1 MLSQKE
7 TNLPTID
14 YQGRTVSFEKARWWQ
29 LKYSLNFHPY
39 LQKMSILTIL
49 QGTNISPKNGMFE
62 DDFPFPKVGYVNPL
76 EGNIFQRG
84 WFNHQPE
91 WSILGP
97 SFRNGQPAEAALQPL
112 VPLEIHPLRNRQSP
126 SLKPELLQIPGRK
139 KNDKTQE
146 KSFLPNRKV
155 RF

>member
-91 WSILGP
+91 WSILCP
-97 SFRNGQPAEAALQPL
+97 SFRLAATGRGGVATPRTPGNPSASEPTES
-112 VPLEIHPLRNRQSP
+112 VIETRASTDSSAKKKHKGDKNNTLEDSH
-126 SLKPELLQIPGRK
+126 
-139 KNDKTQE
+139 
-146 KSFLPNRKV
+146 FA
-155 RF
+155 